1 MSVCVSME
9 EGDLHDVLI
18 VGAGFCGLGCAAAL
32 AATPG
37 SDFLVLEKGPAPGAF
52 WFGGHEHLSLHSPFH
67 ALPHDSGLAEKYP
80 MFKTKHEVQ
89 EYCARYATAH
99 GIDRHCRFGERV
111 VNIKHEAATARSV
124 DGCWRVETSK
134 GVYRARRVVVATG
147 LNCEA
152 HVPDIS
158 GMSSCGMP
166 VRHSWEV
173 TECASY
179 AGKRVLVV
187 GSGNSAA
194 EMAIALHRAGA
205 QSIDLLV
212 DQPQHLIRRSSL
224 ASFFG
229 LFPWLGLSTA
239 DLVHELHRVS
249 FGSEARAIS
258 TAWNEFHH
266 SHDWFVRLFSVDL
279 SVFGIDK
286 PPPLGS
292 VELDAQGTSQP
303 PASRIPI
310 FDVDD
315 QRVGEHKAGHSGG
328 LIDLISSAAVR
339 VRRAAVSHF
348 EPGGV
353 VVLQQKPTM
362 TAEAEANQDRAAVSA
377 TSTDAITT
385 TSGAAYFRE
394 TYDSVI
400 LATGFRHR
408 LDTILPEEKRLMGP
422 PATAA
427 GRMLRAGREPQH
439 VPLTD
444 SSSRSTV
451 LPSIHFIGFDY
462 GDSSLSLGPALGYR
476 GYDVGATIAHELYGP
491 PGTPPPRLASLPPAV
506 RDGHAGFVPTPRHAA
521 TVVAAGVAIGMA
533 MSVLRTRRAGAVT
546 AAAAAAASPW
556 RNAHRAKPRGSA
568 Q

>member
-1 MSVCVSME
+1 M
-9 EGDLHDVLI
+9 HDVLI

-37 SDFLVLEKGPAPGAF
+37 SDFVVLEKGPAPGAF

-67 ALPHDSGLAEKYP
+67 ALPHDGGLAEEYP

-99 GIDRHCRFGERV
+99 GIDRRCRFGERV
-111 VNIKHEAATARSV
+111 VNIKHEAATPRSV
-124 DGCWRVETSK
+124 DGSWRVETSK

-152 HVPDIS
+152 YVPEIS
-158 GMSSCGMP
+158 GMSDCGMT

-179 AGKRVLVV
+179 AGKRMLVV

-224 ASFFG
+224 ARFFS

-249 FGSEARAIS
+249 FGSEMRAIN
-258 TAWNEFHH
+258 TAWDELHH
-266 SHDWFVRLFSVDL
+266 SHDRFVRLFSVDL
-279 SVFGIDK
+279 SAFGMDK
-286 PPPLGS
+286 PPPLGL
-292 VELDAQGTSQP
+292 VELDAQGSPKP

-315 QRVGEHKAGHSGG
+315 QRVGEHTAGHSGG

-339 VRRAAVSHF
+339 VRRATISRF

-353 VVLQQKPTM
+353 VVLKEKPTSS
-362 TAEAEANQDRAAVSA
+362 AEAEANQDPADLAAASA
-377 TSTDAITT
+377 ISTDAIAAS
-385 TSGAAYFRE
+385 SGGAYSHE
-394 TYDSVI
+394 TYDGVI

-408 LDTILPEEKRLMGP
+408 LDTILPEESRLMGP
-422 PATAA
+422 PTMAA
-427 GRMLRAGREPQH
+427 GRTPRAGSEPQY

-451 LPSIHFIGFDY
+451 LPSIHFVGFDY

-476 GYDVGATIAHELYGP
+476 GYDVGATIAHELYAP
-491 PGTPPPRLASLPPAV
+491 SGTPPPHLASLPPDA
-506 RDGHAGFVPTPRHAA
+506 RDRHAGFAPTPRHAI
-521 TVVAAGVAIGMA
+521 TVVAAGIVIGMT
-533 MSVLRTRRAGAVT
+533 MSVLRTRRAGAAT
-546 AAAAAAASPW
+546 AAAAAASPPW
-556 RNAHRAKPRGSA
+556 RTAHRAVPRAGRARARENA